1 MSPVAQ
7 RIVRSWSSRGPLAL
21 LLWPVS
27 ALMGLLVGLRRLAY
41 RLGLMRAESP
51 GLPVLV
57 VGNRV
62 VGGAGKT
69 PTTIAIVQHLQAQGW
84 HPGVLSRGYKR
95 ASDAEP
101 FTLID
106 ASSAAALSAA
116 DVGDEPLLIWR
127 RTQVPV
133 MVGRDGVAGGQ
144 GLGQRPPGIDIL
156 VCDDGLQ
163 HLKLARQIE
172 VVVFDERGSGN
183 GWLLPAGPLREPIDV
198 AGPASLVAPPIV
210 LYNAAQAT
218 TPLPGHL
225 AQRSMAPMQPL
236 ADWWTASSGSDATG
250 PADQAPKAGA
260 WAIAGIAHPPKFFAQ
275 LQALGYGIHPVPC
288 ADHDP
293 YDTLPWPEGIAD
305 VIVTEK
311 DAVKLPLDR
320 VRRERP
326 ATRVWVAAL
335 DFRPDTAFW
344 RALDAAL
351 ARLPRP
357 HL

>member
-1 MSPVAQ
+1 M
-7 RIVRSWSSRGPLAL
+7 

-27 ALMGLLVGLRRLAY
+27 ILMGLLVGLRRLAY
-41 RLGLMRAESP
+41 RAGLLRAASP

-69 PTTIAIVQHLQAQGW
+69 PTTIAIVQHLQSQGW
-84 HPGVLSRGYKR
+84 RPGVLSRGYKR
-95 ASDAEP
+95 ASHAEP

-106 ASSAAALSAA
+106 AASAGTLSAL

-127 RTQVPV
+127 RTQAPV
-133 MVGRDGVAGGQ
+133 MVGRDRVAGGRA
-144 GLGQRPPGIDIL
+144 LHQRHPGIDIL

-172 VVVFDERGSGN
+172 VVVFDERGRGN
-183 GWLLPAGPLREPIDV
+183 GWLLPAGPLRESIDV
-198 AGPASLVAPPIV
+198 TGPASLVAAPIV
-210 LYNAAQAT
+210 LYNSTQAT

-225 AQRSMAPMQPL
+225 AQRTMAPMQTL
-236 ADWWTASSGSDATG
+236 ADWWSAASSAQPASPG
-250 PADQAPKAGA
+250 PAEDQAAQAPTQPPRQGA

-275 LQALGYGIHPVPC
+275 LQALGYDVHPVPC

-293 YDTLPWPEGIAD
+293 YETLPWPEGIRD

-311 DAVKLPLDR
+311 DAVKLPPDR
-320 VRRERP
+320 VLRERP

-335 DFRPDTAFW
+335 NFRPDTGFW
-344 RALDAAL
+344 QALDAAL